1 MKNFNL
7 KNAFI
12 SLQKTKNKN
21 KRYKEI
27 FKKIIKIFTKSRENM
42 SSEVKSRFWILLS
55 FICNQEILKG
65 KVEKNQIIEKKINII
80 KVSALFKYKKVCFY
94 RIISQKNSKRN
105 YIKNY

>member
-1 MKNFNL
+1 MSKTVFLKISNF

-42 SSEVKSRFWILLS
+42 SSEVKSRFWILSS
-55 FICNQEILKG
+55 FICNQDILKG
-65 KVEKNQIIEKKINII
+65 KVEKNQIIEKK
-80 KVSALFKYKKVCFY
+80 
-94 RIISQKNSKRN
+94 
-105 YIKNY
+105 